1 MLQVRNVAISTLYGR
16 KLVICDT
23 TEPEPTVCLQPKH
36 DHPCLRFPVKV
47 SATPFGLRDWLF
59 PITCVTKSTAVL
71 VYDIEASEYLTFDAH
86 GDDLINMLRSAS
98 TDAIVIL
105 KDCPKLGSVVITA
118 EIDGILF
125 DESEGS
131 YWRSGWRTFEHVLP
145 TAISELDTSLNYL
158 YLRTG
163 GDWSEYLYSY
173 PVAAKYMLAKLMI
186 SHISGK
192 QHV

>member
-1 MLQVRNVAISTLYGR
+1 M
-16 KLVICDT
+16 
-23 TEPEPTVCLQPKH
+23 
-36 DHPCLRFPVKV
+36 
-47 SATPFGLRDWLF
+47 
-59 PITCVTKSTAVL
+59 STAVL

-131 YWRSGWRTFEHVLP
+131 YWRSGGVRL
-145 TAISELDTSLNYL
+145 SMCYL
-158 YLRTG
+158 QQYLS
-163 GDWSEYLYSY
+163 WIQ
-173 PVAAKYMLAKLMI
+173 A
-186 SHISGK
+186 
-192 QHV
+192 